1 MDTVQHVILDHTLQR
16 IGDPLFA
23 DYICHAYCHEGFC
36 TFVRHGQSFRFEAGD
51 CMIIARRG
59 VIIIPKST
67 HKERMAQ
74 NLDLF
79 DFELTA
85 AEMEQIAT
93 LDLRK
98 SLFFDHHDAE
108 ATKMFMGWR
117 YRQTSFPQRGCSV
130 RRDAGH
136 AFFCGAGL
144 RNLCVA
150 VGWRSVR

>member
-98 SLFFDHHDAE
+98 SLFFDHTMPRPPKCSWAGDSGKPLFHSVAAASVGMP
-108 ATKMFMGWR
+108 AT
-117 YRQTSFPQRGCSV
+117 
-130 RRDAGH
+130 H
-136 AFFCGAGL
+136 FF
-144 RNLCVA
+144 VA
-150 VGWRSVR
+150 QG